1 MIQYGKGQLMQLAM
15 LPYFNL
21 AAGIVLNF
29 IYLKQQIPFHKT
41 PLGFLILIL
50 LPA

>member
-29 IYLKQQIPFHKT
+29 IYLKHNKFPSIN
-41 PLGFLILIL
+41 L
-50 LPA
+50 L